1 MNVELGLISLAV
13 LMGLMAMRVPIGLAL
28 IAATAQADVTY
39 VCGAASAPSEP
50 RPREGTLPWLEALT
64 AQSDGRIQSSF
75 LGGGAVVTAKNSMS
89 AMRDGLI
96 DGAFIST
103 ICFPAES
110 PVNSLFVNI
119 GGIMRD
125 PIVASAAL
133 TEMSLLHYPECDAEF
148 KEWKTRNLGSSSLP
162 SYSLISKPEVRT
174 LEDVSGL
181 RVRSSGHTVTL
192 ASAIGTIPTNMTYT
206 EVYEGMQPSQIDCTF
221 GGAGWLE
228 SLPLGDVAKT
238 VLRID
243 AGAVTAPSTY
253 NIREDLWQSLSPED
267 RQVFIDTVPIATA
280 RAAFGPVNEENTV
293 LETPGRND
301 MQLQPDDAM
310 IDAIKA
316 QSENDFDAAITKA
329 EGAGVGN
336 AADIV
341 ARFREVYARW
351 DGLVTPDL
359 TVDAYQALLKR
370 EIYDHYPIE

>member
-1 MNVELGLISLAV
+1 
-13 LMGLMAMRVPIGLAL
+13 
-28 IAATAQADVTY
+28 
-39 VCGAASAPSEP
+39 
-50 RPREGTLPWLEALT
+50 
-64 AQSDGRIQSSF
+64 
-75 LGGGAVVTAKNSMS
+75 
-89 AMRDGLI
+89 
-96 DGAFIST
+96 
-103 ICFPAES
+103 
-110 PVNSLFVNI
+110 VNSLFVNI

-133 TEMSLLHYPECDAEF
+133 TEMSLLHCPECDAEF
-148 KEWKTRNLGSSSLP
+148 KEWNTRNLGSWTLP
-162 SYSLISKPEVRT
+162 NCSLISKPEVRP

-192 ASAIGTIPTNMTYT
+192 ASAIGALPTNMTYT
-206 EVYEGMQPSQIDCTF
+206 EVYEGMQRNQIDCTF
-221 GGAGWLE
+221 GSAVWLE
-228 SLPLGDVAKT
+228 SLSLGDVAKN
-238 VLRID
+238 VLHID

-267 RQVFIDTVPIATA
+267 RHVFIDTVPIAMAGAT
-280 RAAFGPVNEENTV
+280 FNPVNAENTV
-293 LETPGRND
+293 LETPGRNE

-310 IDAIKA
+310 IYAIKA
-316 QSENDFDAAITKA
+316 LSEKDLDAAITKA

-336 AADIV
+336 AADIA